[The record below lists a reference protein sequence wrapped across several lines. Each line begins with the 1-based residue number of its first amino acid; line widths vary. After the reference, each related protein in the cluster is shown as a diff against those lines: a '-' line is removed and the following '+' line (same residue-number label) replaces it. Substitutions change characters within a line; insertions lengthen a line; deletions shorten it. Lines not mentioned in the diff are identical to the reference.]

1 MTWICP
7 TCNKKFRNKNQEHSC
22 ARVPIDDHFSGK
34 PSNIRMIYDRLMQEV
49 HRFGEVTVNSVKTSI
64 QIKAG
69 ATFLSVR
76 PKRDRV
82 EIEFQ
87 LGREISTFPITRS
100 FRISKNRV
108 LHSATLES
116 YDQVNQELVRWLR
129 ESYELVSG

>member
-1 MTWICP
+1 
-7 TCNKKFRNKNQEHSC
+7 
-22 ARVPIDDHFSGK
+22 
-34 PSNIRMIYDRLMQEV
+34 MIYDRLMQEIL
-49 HRFGEVTVNSVKTSI
+49 RFGDVTVNPVKTSI

-87 LGREISTFPITRS
+87 LGREIAKLPITKTFS
-100 FRISKNRV
+100 ISKNRF
-108 LHSATLES
+108 LHTAILES
-116 YDQVNQELVRWLR
+116 YEQVDQELTEWLR